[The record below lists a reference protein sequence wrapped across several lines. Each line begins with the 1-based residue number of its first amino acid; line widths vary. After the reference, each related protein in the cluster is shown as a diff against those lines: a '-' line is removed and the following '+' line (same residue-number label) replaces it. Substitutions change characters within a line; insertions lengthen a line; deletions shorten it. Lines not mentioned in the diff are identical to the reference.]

1 MKNPPGLKIFDQPQQ
16 IPMQSAKKIT
26 QNFFR
31 KKILI
36 FNAALLHLKFYYIC
50 IVVNSIVDLGQLIL
64 EANAPTSSWNHLMI
78 FEILTYHIQKKIFT
92 LKEFDKFYFWL
103 ILAFFFCSIWRRNDK
118 KKNWSDYFKIKI
130 LL

>member
-64 EANAPTSSWNHLMI
+64 EANAPTSSWNFLMI
-78 FEILTYHIQKKIFT
+78 LTFLESLHNIFIMR
-92 LKEFDKFYFWL
+92 FQFWRDL
-103 ILAFFFCSIWRRNDK
+103 INFTVDLFWHFLVDLGTK
-118 KKNWSDYFKIKI
+118 
-130 LL
+130 